1 MPVEVLHLAAP
12 GTPDG
17 DERPHLV
24 DFVVVLTTGASSF
37 RTSGQG
43 AGLCLA
49 RTVSD
54 NGDARGVQRV
64 ILRKEEVKKQH
75 RVLF

>member
-1 MPVEVLHLAAP
+1 MPVEVLHFAAP

-17 DERPHLV
+17 DEHPHLV

-43 AGLCLA
+43 AGICLTWHW
-49 RTVSD
+49 TVSD
-54 NGDARGVQRV
+54 DARGVQ
-64 ILRKEEVKKQH
+64 
-75 RVLF
+75 